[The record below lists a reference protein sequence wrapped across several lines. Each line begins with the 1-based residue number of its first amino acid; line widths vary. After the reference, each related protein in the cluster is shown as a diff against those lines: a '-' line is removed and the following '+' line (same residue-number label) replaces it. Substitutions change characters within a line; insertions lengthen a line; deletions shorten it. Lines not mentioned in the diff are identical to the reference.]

1 MVVFFANRSYLSANG
16 KNGGQQNGQIKP
28 VLQKVKGKLYEK
40 GVKMEFGREY
50 NDHTGVERGIYLCFE
65 QNRLFEG

>member
-1 MVVFFANRSYLSANG
+1 MG
-16 KNGGQQNGQIKP
+16 HQNGRIKP
-28 VLQKVKGKLYEK
+28 VLQKMKGKLWER

-50 NDHTGVERGIYLCFE
+50 NDHAGVERGIYLCFE